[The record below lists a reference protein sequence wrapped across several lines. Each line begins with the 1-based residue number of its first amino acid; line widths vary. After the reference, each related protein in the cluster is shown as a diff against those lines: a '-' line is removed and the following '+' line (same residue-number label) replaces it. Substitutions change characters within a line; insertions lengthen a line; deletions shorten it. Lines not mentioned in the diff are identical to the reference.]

1 MGGFRSG
8 LVALAVLAVSPGGTG
23 AGVDTYAAAPSAVGT
38 VPAPSAGVYT
48 PLAPIRICD
57 TRPNNP
63 SHLSGPS
70 AQCTGKTLGAG
81 STLTVGVAG
90 TDVAGTGAGFGV
102 PAGATAAVLNVT
114 AVDPAGAGYLTV
126 WPAGAPRPTTS
137 NVNYG
142 PGRTVPNLV
151 QVGLGPQG
159 QVSIY
164 ASAPIDTAV
173 DLQGYSDTVA
183 TRSGPIAGL
192 YDGLASPARICDT
205 RPNNPSH
212 LSGPSAQC
220 TGKTLGAG
228 STLTVGVAGTDV
240 AGTGAGFGVPAGATA
255 AVIDVTAIH
264 PGTVTYLEAYPGPSR
279 PTASDLNPAAGSVE
293 ANLAVITLSP
303 AGTVELYN
311 SAGPVNVAIDVEGY
325 YLAPPA
331 NTITTR
337 VGGPP
342 SGEKATAIA
351 LSPFGVATDPAGD
364 VFIEDRTNSVVYQ
377 VSPTGTDTVAAGG
390 GGDPFRCPGASDL
403 VGDGCRATAAALDL
417 NGGLAPDG
425 VAVDAHG
432 DLLIA
437 DTGDNLVRIVAA
449 SSCSSSCPYKLTSMT
464 AGDIYTL
471 AGGGPAGLGDGGPA
485 TAATLGAPEAIAV
498 DAQGNLLIADTG
510 DNLVRIVA
518 ASSCSSS
525 CPYGIESMTAGG
537 IYTVAG
543 DASAGFSGDGGPGT
557 FAELSFDDAGGAAA
571 PNGVAIDANG
581 NLWISDNANH
591 RVREVTVSTGG
602 N

>member
-164 ASAPIDTAV
+164 ASAPTDTAV

-255 AVIDVTAIH
+255 AVTDVTAIH

-377 VSPTGTDTVAAGG
+377 VSPTGTDTVAAG
-390 GGDPFRCPGASDL
+390 DL

-432 DLLIA
+432 DLLIV
-437 DTGDNLVRIVAA
+437 DSHHGRVRMVAA
-449 SSCSSSCPYKLTSMT
+449 SDCSSSCPYGLASTT
-464 AGDIYTL
+464 AGDIYTV
-471 AGGGPAGLGDGGPA
+471 AGGGPGNIFLSNSGVPATAAALAPSGIAVDSTGDLLIADFHWVKMVAASNCSSSCPYGLASTTAGDIYTVAGDGASGSSGDGGPA
-485 TAATLGAPEAIAV
+485 TAATLGAPEGIAV

-510 DNLVRIVA
+510 DNLVRIV
-518 ASSCSSS
+518 
-525 CPYGIESMTAGG
+525 
-537 IYTVAG
+537 
-543 DASAGFSGDGGPGT
+543 
-557 FAELSFDDAGGAAA
+557 
-571 PNGVAIDANG
+571 
-581 NLWISDNANH
+581 
-591 RVREVTVSTGG
+591 
-602 N
+602 